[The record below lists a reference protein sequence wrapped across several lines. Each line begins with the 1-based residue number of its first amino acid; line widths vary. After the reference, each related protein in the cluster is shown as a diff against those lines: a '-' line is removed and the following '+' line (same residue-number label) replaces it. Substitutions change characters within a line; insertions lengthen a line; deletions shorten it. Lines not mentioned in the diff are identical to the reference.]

1 VKRKDHPFW
10 PHHVIEQAIQAVLII
25 AVILTMALL
34 LPAGIEEKA
43 DPVTTPEHVK
53 PEWYFLAMYQ
63 SLKLIPRV
71 VGIVG
76 MVLAVAALPFLPFF
90 LDRDPEKRRPLKRP
104 IFFFA
109 GIILLIWFIA
119 FTVWGKYS

>member
-1 VKRKDHPFW
+1 MKRKDHPFW

-34 LPAGIEEKA
+34 LPTGIEEKA

-71 VGIVG
+71 IGIVG
-76 MVLAVAALPFLPFF
+76 MVLAVAALFEAKEDVLEYLFGIQYSVIW
-90 LDRDPEKRRPLKRP
+90 PLWH
-104 IFFFA
+104 
-109 GIILLIWFIA
+109 GLH
-119 FTVWGKYS
+119 